1 MQRDEIRC
9 PGQNT
14 MFWKPDDIYDVK
26 CPNCGAP
33 VEFWKDDSK
42 RSCKCGHRF
51 LNPKRDLGCLEYCKY
66 AEDCMPEM
74 FQGENLKALYRDRL
88 LVAARIALKPE
99 DTRLE
104 RSQEISEL
112 AEEILDGESGQPKV
126 VFAATILG
134 DLVLNSQ
141 PQGGQAA
148 SAAPGDSPSAIVTK
162 VLADL
167 GTEKEVI
174 AQVCQIIQH
183 RIDGTSSEDIDHKI
197 VSDALNLGELVEK
210 KALLEQAALE
220 KLIENK
226 LTTATGKRLAR
237 ELLLTEVES

>member
-1 MQRDEIRC
+1 MQKDDIRC

-26 CPNCGAP
+26 CPNCGTP

-42 RSCKCGHRF
+42 RTCDCGHRF

-74 FQGENLKALYRDRL
+74 FEGENLKALYRDRL
-88 LVAARIALKPE
+88 LVAAKIALRPE
-99 DTRLE
+99 DARLQ
-104 RSQEISEL
+104 RSQEIAEL
-112 AEEILDGESGQPKV
+112 AEEILDGEGGQPKL

-134 DLVLNSQ
+134 DLVMSLQ
-141 PQGGQAA
+141 PQGEQTGS
-148 SAAPGDSPSAIVTK
+148 SAREDSPRALTRK

-174 AQVCQIIQH
+174 EQVCQIIEY
-183 RIDGTSSEDIDHKI
+183 RINGTSSEDDNYKI
-197 VSDALNLGELVEK
+197 VSDALSLADLLEK
-210 KALLEQAALE
+210 KALLDEAAIE
-220 KLIENK
+220 KLIESK
-226 LTTATGKRLAR
+226 LTTATGQRLAR
-237 ELLLTEVES
+237 ERLLSADPG

>member
-1 MQRDEIRC
+1 MQKDEIRC

-14 MFWKPDDIYDVK
+14 LFWKPDDIYDVT
-26 CPNCGAP
+26 CPSCGAP

-66 AEDCMPEM
+66 AEQCMPDM

-88 LVAARIALKPE
+88 LVGAKIALKPE
-99 DTRLE
+99 DARLK
-104 RSQEISEL
+104 RSQEIAEV
-112 AEEILDGESGQPKV
+112 AEEILDGEGGQPKV

-134 DLVLNSQ
+134 DLVLNSH
-141 PQGGQAA
+141 PQGVSSSQGE
-148 SAAPGDSPSAIVTK
+148 SPIAIVTK

-174 AQVCQIIQH
+174 DQVCQIVED
-183 RIDGTSSEDIDHKI
+183 RINATSSEEVNHRI
-197 VSDALNLGELVEK
+197 VSDALMVADLLEK
-210 KALLEQAALE
+210 KTLLEEAAIE
-220 KLIENK
+220 RLIEK
-226 LTTATGKRLAR
+226 KVQTETGKRVAR
-237 ELLLTEVES
+237 ERLLTEIRS

>member
-1 MQRDEIRC
+1 MQKDEIRC

-14 MFWKPDDIYDVK
+14 LFWKPDDIYDVT
-26 CPNCGAP
+26 CPSCGAP

-66 AEDCMPEM
+66 AEQCMPDM

-88 LVAARIALKPE
+88 LVGAKIAIKPE
-99 DTRLE
+99 DARLK
-104 RSQEISEL
+104 RSQEIAEV
-112 AEEILDGESGQPKV
+112 AEEILDGEGGQPKV

-134 DLVLNSQ
+134 DLVLNSH
-141 PQGGQAA
+141 PQGVSSSQGE
-148 SAAPGDSPSAIVTK
+148 SPIAIVTK

-174 AQVCQIIQH
+174 DQVCQIVED
-183 RIDGTSSEDIDHKI
+183 RINATSSEEVNHRI
-197 VSDALNLGELVEK
+197 VSDALMVADLLEK
-210 KALLEQAALE
+210 KTLLEEAAIE
-220 KLIENK
+220 RLIEK
-226 LTTATGKRLAR
+226 KVQTETGKRVAR
-237 ELLLTEVES
+237 ERLLTEIRS

>member
-1 MQRDEIRC
+1 MKKDEIRC

-14 MFWKPDDIYDVK
+14 LFWKPDDIYDVR
-26 CPNCGAP
+26 CPSCGAP

-42 RSCKCGHRF
+42 RTCKCGHRF

-66 AEDCMPEM
+66 AEECMPEM

-88 LVAARIALKPE
+88 LVAAKIALKPE

-104 RSQEISEL
+104 RSQEIAEL
-112 AEEILDGESGQPKV
+112 AEEIMDEEGGQPKV

-141 PQGGQAA
+141 PSGGQTAA
-148 SAAPGDSPSAIVTK
+148 SAQGDSPSALIRK

-174 AQVCQIIQH
+174 AQVCQIIEH
-183 RIDGTSSEDIDHKI
+183 RINRTSSEDVNHKI
-197 VSDALNLGELVEK
+197 VSDALILADLIERKPLLGKAAIERLVESK
-210 KALLEQAALE
+210 IQSE
-220 KLIENK
+220 
-226 LTTATGKRLAR
+226 TGKRLAR
-237 ELLLTEVES
+237 ERLLSGE

>member
-1 MQRDEIRC
+1 MQKDEIRC

-26 CPNCGAP
+26 CPSCGAP

-66 AEDCMPEM
+66 AEQCMPDM
-74 FQGENLKALYRDRL
+74 FQGESLKALYRDRL

-99 DTRLE
+99 DSRLK
-104 RSQEISEL
+104 RTQEI
-112 AEEILDGESGQPKV
+112 AEVAEGILDEEGGQPKV

-134 DLVLNSQ
+134 DLILNPQ
-141 PQGGQAA
+141 HQGGQGTSSGQGENPIAM
-148 SAAPGDSPSAIVTK
+148 VTK
-162 VLADL
+162 VLAEL

-174 AQVCQIIQH
+174 DQVCQIIEDK
-183 RIDGTSSEDIDHKI
+183 INGTRSEEVNHKI
-197 VSDALNLGELVEK
+197 VFDALMVGDLSEK
-210 KALLEQAALE
+210 KTLLENKAIAG
-220 KLIENK
+220 LIESK
-226 LTTATGKRLAR
+226 VQTATGKRLAR
-237 ELLLTEVES
+237 ERLLSD

>member
-1 MQRDEIRC
+1 MQKDEIRC

-14 MFWKPDDIYDVK
+14 LFWKPDDIYDVT
-26 CPNCGAP
+26 CPSCGAP

-66 AEDCMPEM
+66 AEQCMPDM

-88 LVAARIALKPE
+88 LVGAKIALKPE
-99 DTRLE
+99 DARLK
-104 RSQEISEL
+104 RSQEIAEV
-112 AEEILDGESGQPKV
+112 AEEILDGEGGQPKV

-134 DLVLNSQ
+134 DLVLNSH
-141 PQGGQAA
+141 PQGVSSSQGE
-148 SAAPGDSPSAIVTK
+148 SPIAIVTK

-174 AQVCQIIQH
+174 DQVGQIVEN
-183 RIDGTSSEDIDHKI
+183 RINAASSEEVNHRI
-197 VSDALNLGELVEK
+197 VSDALMVADLLEK
-210 KALLEQAALE
+210 KTLLEEAAIE
-220 KLIENK
+220 RLIEK
-226 LTTATGKRLAR
+226 KVQTETGKRVAR
-237 ELLLTEVES
+237 ERLLTEIRS